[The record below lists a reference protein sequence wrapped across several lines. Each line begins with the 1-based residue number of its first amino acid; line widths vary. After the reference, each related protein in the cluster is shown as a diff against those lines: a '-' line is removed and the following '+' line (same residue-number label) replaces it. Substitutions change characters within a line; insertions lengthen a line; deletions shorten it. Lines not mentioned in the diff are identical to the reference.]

1 MSAELELRWLKA
13 GKAKGAAKRFAAFC
27 KHDIKQQSKLD
38 DFDLEKY
45 QSAVK
50 LVMRKLDNSDSVK
63 ELFNSETEKKSK
75 EERLNVD

>member
-13 GKAKGAAKRFAAFC
+13 GKTKGAARRFAEFC
-27 KHDIKQQSKLD
+27 KDDIKQQSKLD
-38 DFDLEKY
+38 NFDLDKY

-63 ELFNSETEKKSK
+63 ELFSLK
-75 EERLNVD
+75 EEIKEDVINVD